1 MIKATKIEEGKKKLI
16 NTSIQLSTNKK
27 KYQNNY
33 EHKREQLDFK
43 NIFNNKESINPE
55 KADKSH
61 KITKSLPAIKRIKIY
76 YLKLILFVY
85 ILAIE
90 SGNSINNNFS
100 YITLKVNTTG
110 EVEIFDG
117 DNRLI
122 PPNEVYINGINM
134 TKFKK
139 AYNITQ
145 LETEIKLVWKKN
157 INSTAYMFCLC
168 TKITE
173 IDLSN
178 FDASLVTSMN
188 SMFDGCD
195 NLISL
200 NLSNLN
206 TSGVIKMGFMFKCQL
221 YGGNVFRMFIFDFV
235 KFI

>member
-43 NIFNNKESINPE
+43 NIFNNKETINSE
-55 KADKSH
+55 KTYKSH
-61 KITKSLPAIKRIKIY
+61 KIKKSLPIIKRIKID
-76 YLKLILFVY
+76 YLKLILF
-85 ILAIE
+85 ISFLTIE
-90 SGNSINNNFS
+90 SGNSFNNYFS

-139 AYNITQ
+139 HI
-145 LETEIKLVWKKN
+145 
-157 INSTAYMFCLC
+157 
-168 TKITE
+168 
-173 IDLSN
+173 
-178 FDASLVTSMN
+178 
-188 SMFDGCD
+188 
-195 NLISL
+195 ISP
-200 NLSNLN
+200 N
-206 TSGVIKMGFMFKCQL
+206 
-221 YGGNVFRMFIFDFV
+221 
-235 KFI
+235 